1 MRRLA
6 ILFLLIS
13 TISCASPPSSS
24 TESIS
29 WPPVATLWDTELTN
43 SRNEAGLV
51 VWQNTHTRSERER
64 FRKFYEEL
72 NGKPGRLPA
81 ALADEAREIYGTLT
95 NATFASPP
103 PPLRIA
109 DCGSASARVNVVGEI
124 ELCRGAMFRLNT
136 RDEIAYLLA
145 HELGHVLLE
154 HDDILWNEPTL
165 GADLQSTL
173 FFTTSLG
180 KLAQHPDTRNDWL
193 SGRVSDTRYS
203 RDQVTSAINQHIAA
217 DLIGMDIM
225 ARAGF
230 STDGAYTALGAM
242 GGSAPPPPGHWNEY
256 TTTGTRLSFVQE
268 YAERFHLE
276 SDLKPQ
282 TDLNWKSQQTKDVR
296 AFTLGMNLLEESLLE
311 LAIAKKITQNVIEAQ
326 ANYAVQ
332 NNIQIRSMSPREK
345 ERLLTK
351 FYTPKKVAARRLF
364 CDSALSKLQ
373 HAHEVFFQAD
383 RQIVELA
390 LGIESECTGV
400 KFDFTE
406 VLLVKLEDSQ
416 VDGHWRETANV
427 FTLFSM
433 GQPSNEVSHDA
444 KDNSSTYKN
453 FTRTLNNRFQSGE
466 ALIDAMLRE
475 QSGNLGVIGSLYV
488 LNANM
493 RLRYDDGSIENC
505 LYNNDCRRA
514 FKTSMFERACRR
526 HVGKPFAAATNQ
538 YCDAYI
544 DRLTEQMRLMADR
557 TAMADIIGRSTYQE
571 YLFPAAT
578 TQAPDGISTDP
589 TDYNLYDWK
598 RGNRLYSDKVIA
610 DHLNM
615 RDAPSLSAKTIDS
628 YKRNANIIRTGRV
641 AGEWIEV
648 WKRGT
653 TGWVHGKYLL
663 RSKEIIRGNNYHR
676 ALQTLGVE
684 GEPNPFNGIPADW
697 SKIAWQTGSNPAH
710 ELLKPE

>member
-24 TESIS
+24 TESIP

-43 SRNEAGLV
+43 RRNEAGLV

-180 KLAQHPDTRNDWL
+180 KLAQRSDTRNDWL
-193 SGRVSDTRYS
+193 SGRISDARYS
-203 RDQVTSAINQHIAA
+203 RDQVTSAVSQHIMA

-242 GGSAPPPPGHWNEY
+242 GSSAPPPPGHWNEY
-256 TTTGTRLSFVQE
+256 TSTSTRLSFVQE

-282 TDLNWKSQQTKDVR
+282 TDLNWKSQQTNDVR

-311 LAIAKKITQNVIEAQ
+311 LAIAKKITQNVIDAQ
-326 ANYAVQ
+326 ASYAVQ
-332 NNIQIRSMSPREK
+332 NNIKIRSMSPREK
-345 ERLLTK
+345 EQLLTK
-351 FYTPKKVAARRLF
+351 FYTPKRVAARRLF

-390 LGIESECTGV
+390 LGIESECIGV

-406 VLLVKLEDSQ
+406 VLLIKLEDSR
-416 VDGHWRETANV
+416 VDGHWRETASV
-427 FTLFSM
+427 FALFSM
-433 GQPSNEVSHDA
+433 GQPSNEVSYSARDS
-444 KDNSSTYKN
+444 SSTYKN
-453 FTRTLNNRFQSGE
+453 FKRTLDSRFRSGE
-466 ALIDAMLRE
+466 ALMDAMLRE

-505 LYNNDCRRA
+505 LHKNDCRRA
-514 FKTSMFERACRR
+514 FKTPIFARACRR
-526 HVGKPFAAATNQ
+526 HVGKPFAAATEQ

-544 DRLTEQMRLMADR
+544 DRLTEQMRLMPDR

-578 TQAPDGISTDP
+578 IQAPDGISTDP

-610 DHLNM
+610 DRLNM
-615 RDAPSLSAKTIDS
+615 RNAPSLSAKAIGS
-628 YKRNANIIRTGRV
+628 YKRNADIIRTGRV

-648 WKRGT
+648 WKSGT
-653 TGWVHGKYLL
+653 IGWVHGKYLL
-663 RSKEIIRGNNYHR
+663 RSKEIIRGGNYYR
-676 ALQTLGVE
+676 ALHTLGFE
-684 GEPNPFNGIPADW
+684 GGSNPFKSIPADW

-710 ELLKPE
+710 ELLKSE